1 MSNPT
6 PKPATPAEVSLFI
19 ESIGGLIPRR
29 ELFPAYRPT
38 VSDGWTWHD
47 CTRCDG
53 VFLESEL
60 CEVTGFCAECNA
72 RLDGAITIVDDEE
85 GANDDR

>member
-47 CTRCDG
+47 CT
-53 VFLESEL
+53 ES
-60 CEVTGFCAECNA
+60 VTLNIQSNA
-72 RLDGAITIVDDEE
+72 VWLPWALTTTKSALTVRRYTGTIP
-85 GANDDR
+85 R